1 MEPETILMNVD
12 RSFQEL
18 TDEIEVKIEGG
29 KEARKLK
36 LAQYSGIFQ
45 RFKVCWSEIEDL
57 KNLQQILV
65 DVNNDERLA

>member
-1 MEPETILMNVD
+1 
-12 RSFQEL
+12 
-18 TDEIEVKIEGG
+18 VKIEGG

-45 RFKVCWSEIEDL
+45 RSKVCWSEIEDL

-65 DVNNDERLA
+65 DVNNDERLV